1 MLKFLQRSNN
11 NMATDKRPLSP
22 HLMIYKPQL
31 TSVLSITHRGTGVF
45 LSIGSLFLSCWL
57 LSIANGPESYSSL
70 QNYIS
75 AWYGQILLWAW
86 VFSLYFHLC
95 NGIRHLFWD
104 IGLGLEIKTTYTSG
118 YAVVVITFLLTA
130 ATWCL
135 AGVTT

>member
-1 MLKFLQRSNN
+1 
-11 NMATDKRPLSP
+11 MATDKRPLSP

-45 LSIGSLFLSCWL
+45 LCIGALFLSCWL
-57 LSIANGPESYSSL
+57 LSIANGPESYNLL
-70 QNYIS
+70 QTYIS
-75 AWYGQILLWAW
+75 AWYGQLLLWAW
-86 VFSLYFHLC
+86 VFSLYFHLY

-118 YAVVVITFLLTA
+118 YVVLVVTLVLTI

-135 AGVTT
+135 VGITT